1 MIALQRSEQKRIEY
15 MAEMSLFNPDMF
27 IWIDEIGSDRRKSV
41 RKYGYALR
49 GIPPHRCQLFVG
61 GKRVSAIPVMTT
73 RGIEDVYTTTGN
85 VNGEKFVHFFVS
97 VCSQLSCLLMVR
109 IPILLL

>member
-1 MIALQRSEQKRIEY
+1 MQRSEQKRIEY

-109 IPILLL
+109 TPILLL

>member
-27 IWIDEIGSDRRKSV
+27 IWIDETGSDRRKSV

-49 GIPPHRCQLFVG
+49 GIFAIVVFVAMFCN
-61 GKRVSAIPVMTT
+61 RVN
-73 RGIEDVYTTTGN
+73 YTN
-85 VNGEKFVHFFVS
+85 
-97 VCSQLSCLLMVR
+97 
-109 IPILLL
+109 

>member
-1 MIALQRSEQKRIEY
+1 M
-15 MAEMSLFNPDMF
+15 
-27 IWIDEIGSDRRKSV
+27 
-41 RKYGYALR
+41 
-49 GIPPHRCQLFVG
+49 
-61 GKRVSAIPVMTT
+61 SAIPVMTT